1 MWPDFKYDLESG
13 CLYCND
19 MYNRDLSTGLL
30 ELSVKW
36 PVISLTGPRQSGK
49 TTLCK
54 MTFPDYDYVNL
65 EHLPTRDLIQSDMEL
80 FLDQHKNGLI
90 IDEAQHLPELFS
102 YIQVKVDQN
111 KDLRYILTGS
121 SDFLMMQNITQSL
134 AGRVA
139 VKRLLPLSI
148 SELGDTTDYSTDSLM
163 LRGFYPAVWGDGREA
178 KDVYESYY
186 ETYLER
192 DVRQIINVQN
202 LSAFRLFVRICASR
216 IGGEFNA
223 SAISNECG
231 VSSQTINNWMG
242 ILETSY
248 TAFRLQPFY
257 RNIGKRLAKTPKLYF
272 YDVGLVCWLLGIRNE
287 QDLSTHPLRGNV
299 FENMVVVEFLKN
311 RFNDGEMPNI
321 YFYRDKSQHEVDVVQ
336 EEGLKIRCFEIKSG
350 KSFHSEWFDN
360 MKYLQSLMSE
370 SVVGTAVIYDGIQEQ
385 KSQFNGLINFRQIA
399 D

>member
-1 MWPDFKYDLESG
+1 
-13 CLYCND
+13 
-19 MYNRDLSTGLL
+19 MYNRILSTELL
-30 ELSVKW
+30 KLSTHW

-49 TTLCK
+49 TTLCR

-65 EHLPTRDLIQSDMEL
+65 EHIPMRDLIQSDMEL
-80 FLDQHKNGLI
+80 FLDQHQNGLI

-102 YIQVKVDQN
+102 YIQVRVDQN

-223 SAISNECG
+223 SSISNECG

-257 RNIGKRLAKTPKLYF
+257 RNIGKRLTKTPKIYF

-287 QDLSTHPLRGNV
+287 QDLSTHPLRGNI
-299 FENMVVVEFLKN
+299 FENMVVVEFMKN
-311 RFNDGEMPNI
+311 RFNGGEMPNI
-321 YFYRDKSQHEVDVVQ
+321 YFYRDKSQREVDIVQ
-336 EEGLKIRCFEIKSG
+336 EEGLNIRCFEIKSG
-350 KSFHSEWFDN
+350 KSFHPEWFDN
-360 MKYLQSLMSE
+360 MKYLQSLMSD

-385 KSQFNGLINFRQIA
+385 SSQFNGLINFRHFA
-399 D
+399 DSRH

>member
-1 MWPDFKYDLESG
+1 
-13 CLYCND
+13 
-19 MYNRDLSTGLL
+19 
-30 ELSVKW
+30 
-36 PVISLTGPRQSGK
+36 
-49 TTLCK
+49 
-54 MTFPDYDYVNL
+54 
-65 EHLPTRDLIQSDMEL
+65 MEL

-102 YIQVKVDQN
+102 YIQVKVDQD

-163 LRGFYPAVWGDGREA
+163 LRGFYPSVWGDGREA

-202 LSAFRLFVRICASR
+202 MSAFRLFVRICASR
-216 IGGEFNA
+216 IGWEFNA

-257 RNIGKRLAKTPKLYF
+257 RNIGKRLTKTPKLYF

-287 QDLSTHPLRGNV
+287 QDLSTHPLRGNI

-321 YFYRDKSQHEVDVVQ
+321 YFYRDKSQREVDIVQ

-370 SVVGTAVIYDGIQEQ
+370 NVVGTAVIYDGIQEQ

-399 D
+399 DSRH